1 MIAREGM
8 VPTRDTF
15 WKTDHHKFTRN
26 QIGSGND
33 IPAPNLAT
41 ELRRGLGVIRL
52 RVWF

>member
-1 MIAREGM
+1 MVAREGM

-15 WKTDHHKFTRN
+15 WKTDHHKEPNR
-26 QIGSGND
+26 IWKRYVD
-33 IPAPNLAT
+33 IPAPNPAT